1 MKLYTL
7 TYKVFNQEEHLYYMP
22 TKKDAIE
29 YLKEQKERHAISP
42 STPVTGESGENA
54 VTEVEIDS
62 FEVKPTKKNL
72 AHLLN
77 MHVGTGW

>member
-7 TYKVFNQEEHLYYMP
+7 AYKVFNQEDHLYYMP

-29 YLKEQKERHAISP
+29 YLKEQRSRY
-42 STPVTGESGENA
+42 SGA
-54 VTEVEIDS
+54 FDITEVEIDS